1 MASGADGTIKVKL
14 GLDDSEYK
22 SGLSGAHKS
31 AESFADKV
39 KSTFVGATVF
49 KAASKGWDLISGSIG
64 KATARLDAMSKA
76 KQVIGV
82 LAGSSEKAAKVVNN
96 LSDAVTDTAY
106 GLDTAA
112 TSTQKLATSG
122 LGLDKSTRMVKDM
135 MDAVSFYGDGTNE
148 TLANT
153 VDAIAKMNASGK
165 ISADQWQRLTDA
177 GIPVL
182 KIFAEKT
189 GKSMEE
195 VSDAFSKG
203 QISAQEFNDV
213 LMDALE
219 NGTESFPAVA
229 GKAKE
234 MAGSFATS
242 FTNMSARIAIGIANI
257 ITAFNDFLADN
268 SLPTIQEMIAN
279 FGSVIRDG
287 LNWIAEEVPKVLNA
301 LKEFFAPTAEAIKAA
316 TEKIQEAWNSVRDT
330 IAQKLDSN
338 DSLDFVKSA
347 LERIRD
353 ILPILVEKVGEFV
366 AAFIEKLP
374 DIIDKVQ
381 TVADT
386 IQGLMPLIAAVAGAF
401 AAWKGIK
408 AVSDIANTIGDAGK
422 KIKTFSSLVSK
433 GSGLIDGLAY
443 AASSGTGVFAS
454 MAESFTLAGG
464 GLSGLSAALGVIGG
478 PITLVIV
485 AIGALV
491 AAFVYLWNTS
501 DGFREFWINL
511 WDNIKEATGQVIDGI
526 VNFFTVTIPEAC
538 QSFVEAAQNLATQ
551 VVEFFTV
558 TIPEGV
564 NTLVTNIQTF
574 FGTTIPYWI
583 GYAVGYILGKLVEWG
598 LKLVQ
603 FATQDIPQFI
613 SKVVDWFKQ
622 LPGKIWTW
630 LLNTI
635 NKTAEWVRQMVQKA
649 IQAGKD
655 FITNVVNFIQQ
666 LPGKVWSFLSNT
678 ISNAASFVGS
688 FANQAIQAGKQFFN
702 GIVNKVKE
710 IPGQMISIGS
720 DIVNGIKSGISGA
733 WGALTG
739 WLGNMAKGLIDG
751 VKGALGIGSPS
762 RLFAD
767 RIGKWIPAGITLGV
781 EKAMPKAKA
790 FMGRMST
797 ELIDAANMDSLT
809 SRLALEG
816 NPGGFGLGTGSTTVY
831 NVEQTINSAKALT
844 PSEIASETQNMMRRL
859 EWA

>member
-64 KATARLDAMSKA
+64 KATARLDAMQKA

-189 GKSMEE
+189 GKSMAE

-287 LNWIAEEVPKVLNA
+287 LNWIAEEIPKVLNA

-408 AVSDIANTIGDAGK
+408 AVSDIAKTIGDAGK
-422 KIKTFSSLVSK
+422 KIKTFGSLVSK

-443 AASSGTGVFAS
+443 AASSGTGVIAS
-454 MAESFTLAGG
+454 MAEAFTLAGG

-478 PITLVIV
+478 PITLVVV

-511 WDNIKEATGQVIDGI
+511 WDGIKETTGQVIDGI
-526 VNFFTVTIPEAC
+526 VNFFTVTIPEAF
-538 QSFVEAAQNLATQ
+538 QSFVDAAQNLADQ
-551 VVEFFTV
+551 VVQFFTV
-558 TIPEGV
+558 TIPEGI

-574 FGTTIPYWI
+574 FGSTIPYWI
-583 GYAVGYILGKLVEWG
+583 GYAVGFILGKLIEWG
-598 LKLVQ
+598 ASLVQ
-603 FATQDIPQFI
+603 FVTQDIPQFI
-613 SKVVDWFKQ
+613 SGVVEWFTQ
-622 LPGKIWTW
+622 LPGMVWTW
-630 LLNTI
+630 LLETI
-635 NKTAEWVRQMVQKA
+635 NKTAEWVSQMIQKA
-649 IQAGKD
+649 VQAGQE

-666 LPGKVWSFLSNT
+666 LPGTVWSFLSNT
-678 ISNAASFVGS
+678 ISSAASFVGS
-688 FANQAIQAGKQFFN
+688 FANQAIQAGRRFFN
-702 GIVNKVKE
+702 GIVNTVRQ
-710 IPGQMISIGS
+710 IPGQMVSIGA
-720 DIVNGIKSGISGA
+720 DIVNGIRSGISGA

-739 WLGNMAKGLIDG
+739 WLGNMARGLIDG
-751 VKGALGIGSPS
+751 VKSALGIGSPS

-797 ELIDAANMDSLT
+797 ELINAANMDSLT
-809 SRLALEG
+809 SRLALESDS
-816 NPGGFGLGTGSTTVY
+816 GGFKGGLGSSVVY
-831 NVEQTINSAKALT
+831 NVEQTINSAKALS
-844 PSEIASETQNMMRRL
+844 PSEIGQQTRNSLRRL
-859 EWA
+859 AWQ

>member
-64 KATARLDAMSKA
+64 KATARLDAMQKA

-82 LAGSSEKAAKVVNN
+82 LAGSSKKATKVVNN

-153 VDAIAKMNASGK
+153 IDAIAKMNASGK

-182 KIFAEKT
+182 KIFSEKT
-189 GKSMEE
+189 GKSMAE

-257 ITAFNDFLADN
+257 ITSFNDFLADN

-279 FGSVIRDG
+279 FGSVIKNG
-287 LNWIAEEVPKVLNA
+287 LNWVAEEIPKVLNA
-301 LKEFFAPTAEAIKAA
+301 LKEFFAPTAEAIKSA

-408 AVSDIANTIGDAGK
+408 AVSDIAKTIGDAGK
-422 KIKTFSSLVSK
+422 KIKTFGSLVSK
-433 GSGLIDGLAY
+433 GSGLLDGLAY

-478 PITLVIV
+478 PITLVVV

-511 WDNIKEATGQVIDGI
+511 WNSIKETVGNVIEAI
-526 VNFFTVTIPEAC
+526 VNFFTVTVPEAFNNFVTSISEIPEK
-538 QSFVEAAQNLATQ
+538 VM
-551 VVEFFTV
+551 
-558 TIPEGV
+558 
-564 NTLVTNIQTF
+564 TF
-574 FGTTIPYWI
+574 LSE
-583 GYAVGYILGKLVEWG
+583 V
-598 LKLVQ
+598 
-603 FATQDIPQFI
+603 I
-613 SKVVDWFKQ
+613 SNVASW
-622 LPGKIWTW
+622 
-630 LLNTI
+630 
-635 NKTAEWVRQMVQKA
+635 ASEMVQKA
-649 IQAGKD
+649 IQAGSE
-655 FITNVVNFIQQ
+655 FVSSAINFIQQ
-666 LPGKVWSFLSNT
+666 LPSKVWSWLSNT
-678 ISNAASFVGS
+678 ISNAANFASQFVQ
-688 FANQAIQAGKQFFN
+688 QAIQAGQNFFSE
-702 GIVNKVKE
+702 IVNKIGQ
-710 IPGQMISIGS
+710 IPGEMISIGS
-720 DIVNGIKSGISGA
+720 EIVNGIKSGISGA
-733 WGALTG
+733 WSSLTS

-751 VKGALGIGSPS
+751 VKSALGIGSPS

-781 EKAMPKAKA
+781 ERAMPKAKA
-790 FMGRMST
+790 FMGRMSSD
-797 ELIDAANMDSLT
+797 LLDAANMDSLT

-816 NPGGFGLGTGSTTVY
+816 NPGGLGSGLGNTVVY
-831 NVEQTINSAKALT
+831 QVDQTINSAKELR
-844 PSEIASETQNMMRRL
+844 PSEIAQETERMVRRL
-859 EWA
+859 AWA

>member
-64 KATARLDAMSKA
+64 KATARLDAMQKA

-189 GKSMEE
+189 GKSMAE

-287 LNWIAEEVPKVLNA
+287 LNWIAEEIPKALNA
-301 LKEFFAPTAEAIKAA
+301 LKDFFAPTAEAIKAA

-366 AAFIEKLP
+366 AAFIKKLP

-408 AVSDIANTIGDAGK
+408 AVSDIAKTIGDAGK
-422 KIKTFSSLVSK
+422 KIKTFGSLVSK

-443 AASSGTGVFAS
+443 AASSGTGMIAS
-454 MAESFTLAGG
+454 MAEAFTLAGG

-478 PITLVIV
+478 PITLVVV

-511 WDNIKEATGQVIDGI
+511 WDGIKETTGQVIDGI
-526 VNFFTVTIPEAC
+526 VNFFTVTIPEAF
-538 QSFVEAAQNLATQ
+538 QSFVDAAQNLADQ
-551 VVEFFTV
+551 VVQFFTV
-558 TIPEGV
+558 TIPEGI

-574 FGTTIPYWI
+574 FGSTIPYWI
-583 GYAVGYILGKLVEWG
+583 GYAVGFILGKLIEWG
-598 LKLVQ
+598 ASLVQ
-603 FATQDIPQFI
+603 FVTQDIPQFI
-613 SKVVDWFKQ
+613 SGVVEWFTQ
-622 LPGKIWTW
+622 LPGMVWTW
-630 LLNTI
+630 LLETI
-635 NKTAEWVRQMVQKA
+635 NKTAEWVSQMIQKA
-649 IQAGKD
+649 VQAGQE
-655 FITNVVNFIQQ
+655 FITNVVTFIQQ
-666 LPGKVWSFLSNT
+666 LPGTVWSFLSNT
-678 ISNAASFVGS
+678 ISRAASFVGS
-688 FANQAIQAGKQFFN
+688 FANQAIQAGRQFFN
-702 GIVNKVKE
+702 GIVNTVRQ
-710 IPGQMISIGS
+710 IPGQMISIGA
-720 DIVNGIKSGISGA
+720 DIVNGIRSGISGA

-739 WLGNMAKGLIDG
+739 WLGNMARGLIDG
-751 VKGALGIGSPS
+751 VKSALGIGSPS

-790 FMGRMST
+790 FMGRVST

-809 SRLALEG
+809 SRLALESDS
-816 NPGGFGLGTGSTTVY
+816 GGFKGWPGSTTVY
-831 NVEQTINSAKALT
+831 NVNQTINSAKALS
-844 PSEIASETQNMMRRL
+844 PSEIGQQTRNSVRRL
-859 EWA
+859 AWQ

>member
-64 KATARLDAMSKA
+64 KATARLDAMQKA

-82 LAGSSEKAAKVVNN
+82 LAGSSEKAAQVVNK
-96 LSDAVTDTAY
+96 LSDAVSDTAY
-106 GLDTAA
+106 GLDTASS
-112 TSTQKLATSG
+112 STQKLATSG
-122 LGLDKSTRMVKDM
+122 LNLDKSTRMVKDM
-135 MDAVSFYGDGTNE
+135 MDAISFYGDGTNE

-195 VSDAFSKG
+195 VSDSFSKG
-203 QISAQEFNDV
+203 EISAQEFNDV

-219 NGTESFPAVA
+219 NGTETFPAVA

-242 FTNMSARIAIGIANI
+242 FSNMAARIAIGIANI
-257 ITAFNDFLADN
+257 IEALNNFLTD
-268 SLPTIQEMIAN
+268 SGLPNIQGMIAG
-279 FGSVIRDG
+279 FGSVIRNV
-287 LNWIAEEVPKVLNA
+287 LNWIAAELPKALNA
-301 LKEFFAPTAEAIKAA
+301 VKDFFAPTAEAIKVAA
-316 TEKIQEAWNSVRDT
+316 EKIQEAWNKVKDT
-330 IAQKLDSN
+330 VKEKLDPG
-338 DSLDFVKSA
+338 DSLNFIKDA
-347 LERIRD
+347 LDRIKE
-353 ILPILVEKVGEFV
+353 ILPQVVEKVGEFA
-366 AAFIEKLP
+366 AAFIDKLP
-374 DIIDKVQ
+374 TIIDK
-381 TVADT
+381 AKE
-386 IQGLMPLIAAVAGAF
+386 LAPLIAAVAGAF
-401 AAWKGIK
+401 ATWKGIK
-408 AVSDIANTIGDAGK
+408 AVSDVAKTIGDAGK
-422 KIKTFSSLVSK
+422 KIKTFGSLVSK
-433 GSGLIDGLAY
+433 GSGLLDGLAY

-478 PITLVIV
+478 PITLVVV

-511 WDNIKEATGQVIDGI
+511 WNSIKETAGQVIDGI
-526 VNFFTVTIPEAC
+526 VNFFTATIPEAF
-538 QSFVEAAQNLATQ
+538 QSFVDAAQNLADQ
-551 VVEFFTV
+551 VVQFFTV
-558 TIPEGV
+558 TIPEGI

-583 GYAVGYILGKLVEWG
+583 GYAVGFILGKLIEWG
-598 LKLVQ
+598 ASLVQ
-603 FATQDIPQFI
+603 FVTQDIPQFI
-613 SKVVDWFKQ
+613 SGVVEWFTQ
-622 LPGKIWTW
+622 LPGMVWTW
-630 LLNTI
+630 LLETI
-635 NKTAEWVRQMVQKA
+635 NKTAEWVSQMIQKA
-649 IQAGKD
+649 IQAGKE
-655 FITNVVNFIQQ
+655 FITNVVTFIQQ
-666 LPGKVWSFLSNT
+666 LPGTVWSFLSNT
-678 ISNAASFVGS
+678 ISSAASFVGS
-688 FANQAIQAGKQFFN
+688 FANQAIQAGRQFFN
-702 GIVNKVKE
+702 GIVNTVRQ
-710 IPGQMISIGS
+710 IPGQMISIGA
-720 DIVNGIKSGISGA
+720 DIVNGIRSGISGA

-751 VKGALGIGSPS
+751 VKSALGIGSPS

-781 EKAMPKAKA
+781 EQAMPKAKA
-790 FMGRMST
+790 FMGRMSSD
-797 ELIDAANMDSLT
+797 LLDAANMDSLT

-816 NPGGFGLGTGSTTVY
+816 NSGGLGSGLGNTVVY
-831 NVEQTINSAKALT
+831 QVDQTINSAKELR
-844 PSEIASETQNMMRRL
+844 PSEIAQETERMVRRL
-859 EWA
+859 AWA

>member
-64 KATARLDAMSKA
+64 KATARLDAMQKA

-122 LGLDKSTRMVKDM
+122 MGLDKSTRMVKDM
-135 MDAVSFYGDGTNE
+135 MDAVSFYGNGTNE

-189 GKSMEE
+189 GKSMAE

-408 AVSDIANTIGDAGK
+408 AVSDIAKTIGDAGK
-422 KIKTFSSLVSK
+422 KIKTFGHLVSQ

-443 AASSGTGVFAS
+443 AASSGTGVIAS
-454 MAESFTLAGG
+454 MAEAFTLAGG
-464 GLSGLSAALGVIGG
+464 GLSGLSAALGAIGG
-478 PITLVIV
+478 PITLVVV

-511 WDNIKEATGQVIDGI
+511 WDGIKETTGQVIDGI
-526 VNFFTVTIPEAC
+526 VNFFTVTIPEAF
-538 QSFVEAAQNLATQ
+538 QSFVDAAQNLADQ
-551 VVEFFTV
+551 VVQFFTV
-558 TIPEGV
+558 TIPEGI
-564 NTLVTNIQTF
+564 NTLVTSIQTF

-583 GYAVGYILGKLVEWG
+583 GYAVGFILGKLIEWG
-598 LKLVQ
+598 ASLVQ
-603 FATQDIPQFI
+603 FVTQDIPQFI
-613 SKVVDWFKQ
+613 TGVVEWFTQ
-622 LPGKIWTW
+622 LPGMIWTW
-630 LLNTI
+630 LLETI
-635 NKTAEWVRQMVQKA
+635 NKTAEWVSQMIQKA
-649 IQAGKD
+649 VQAGKD
-655 FITNVVNFIQQ
+655 FITNVVTFIQQ
-666 LPGKVWSFLSNT
+666 LPGTVWSFLSNT
-678 ISNAASFVGS
+678 ISSAASFVGS
-688 FANQAIQAGKQFFN
+688 FANQAIQAGRQFFN
-702 GIVNKVKE
+702 GIVNTVRQ
-710 IPGQMISIGS
+710 IPGQMISIGA
-720 DIVNGIKSGISGA
+720 DIVNGIRSGISGA

-739 WLGNMAKGLIDG
+739 WLGNMARGLIDG
-751 VKGALGIGSPS
+751 VKSALGIGSPS

-809 SRLALEG
+809 SRLALESDS
-816 NPGGFGLGTGSTTVY
+816 GGFKGSLGSTTVY
-831 NVEQTINSAKALT
+831 NVNQTINSAKALS
-844 PSEIASETQNMMRRL
+844 PSEIGQQTRNSVRRL
-859 EWA
+859 AWQ

>member
-64 KATARLDAMSKA
+64 KATARLDAMQKA

-82 LAGSSEKAAKVVNN
+82 LAGSSEKATKVVNN

-182 KIFAEKT
+182 KIFSEKT
-189 GKSMEE
+189 GKSMAE

-257 ITAFNDFLADN
+257 ITSFNDFLADN

-279 FGSVIRDG
+279 FGSVIKNG
-287 LNWIAEEVPKVLNA
+287 LNWIAEEIPKVLNA

-353 ILPILVEKVGEFV
+353 ILPILVEKVEEFV

-381 TVADT
+381 TVADM

-408 AVSDIANTIGDAGK
+408 AVSDVAKTIGDAGK
-422 KIKTFSSLVSK
+422 KIKTFGSLVSK
-433 GSGLIDGLAY
+433 GSGLLDGLAY

-478 PITLVIV
+478 PITLVVV

-511 WDNIKEATGQVIDGI
+511 WNSIKETAGQVIDGI
-526 VNFFTVTIPEAC
+526 VNFFTVTIPEAF
-538 QSFVEAAQNLATQ
+538 QSFVDAAQNLADQ
-551 VVEFFTV
+551 VVQFFTA
-558 TIPEGV
+558 TIPEGI

-583 GYAVGYILGKLVEWG
+583 GYAVGFILGKLIEWG
-598 LKLVQ
+598 ASLVQ
-603 FATQDIPQFI
+603 FVTQDIPQFI
-613 SKVVDWFKQ
+613 SGVVEWFTQ
-622 LPGKIWTW
+622 LPGMIWTW
-630 LLNTI
+630 LLETI
-635 NKTAEWVRQMVQKA
+635 NKTAEWVSQMIQKA
-649 IQAGKD
+649 VQAGQE
-655 FITNVVNFIQQ
+655 FITNVVTFIQQ
-666 LPGKVWSFLSNT
+666 LPGTVWSFLSNT

-688 FANQAIQAGKQFFN
+688 FANQAIQAGRQFFN
-702 GIVNKVKE
+702 GIVNTVRQ
-710 IPGQMISIGS
+710 IPGQMISIGA
-720 DIVNGIKSGISGA
+720 DIVNGIRSGISGA

-739 WLGNMAKGLIDG
+739 WLGNMARGLIDG
-751 VKGALGIGSPS
+751 VKSALGIGSPS

-809 SRLALEG
+809 SRVALESDS
-816 NPGGFGLGTGSTTVY
+816 GGFKGSPGNTTVY
-831 NVEQTINSAKALT
+831 NVNQTINSAKALS
-844 PSEIASETQNMMRRL
+844 PSEIGQQTRNSVRRL
-859 EWA
+859 AWQ

>member
-64 KATARLDAMSKA
+64 KATARLDAMQKA

-189 GKSMEE
+189 GKSMAE

-287 LNWIAEEVPKVLNA
+287 LNWIAEEIPKVLNA

-408 AVSDIANTIGDAGK
+408 AVSDIAKTIGDAGK
-422 KIKTFSSLVSK
+422 KIKTFGSLVSK

-443 AASSGTGVFAS
+443 AASSGTGVIAS
-454 MAESFTLAGG
+454 MAEAFTLAGG

-478 PITLVIV
+478 PITLVVV

-511 WDNIKEATGQVIDGI
+511 WDGIKETTGQVIDGI
-526 VNFFTVTIPEAC
+526 VNFFTVTIPKAF
-538 QSFVEAAQNLATQ
+538 QSFVDAAQNLADQ
-551 VVEFFTV
+551 VVQFFTV
-558 TIPEGV
+558 TIPEGI

-574 FGTTIPYWI
+574 FGSTIPYWI
-583 GYAVGYILGKLVEWG
+583 GYAVGFILGKLIEWG
-598 LKLVQ
+598 ASLVQ
-603 FATQDIPQFI
+603 FVTQDIPQFI
-613 SKVVDWFKQ
+613 SGVVEWFTQ
-622 LPGKIWTW
+622 LPGMVWTW
-630 LLNTI
+630 LLETI
-635 NKTAEWVRQMVQKA
+635 NKTAEWVSQMIQKA
-649 IQAGKD
+649 VQAGQE
-655 FITNVVNFIQQ
+655 FITNVVTFIQQ
-666 LPGKVWSFLSNT
+666 LPGNVWSFLSNT
-678 ISNAASFVGS
+678 ISSAANFVGS
-688 FANQAIQAGKQFFN
+688 FANQAIQAGRQFFN
-702 GIVNKVKE
+702 GIVNTVRQ
-710 IPGQMISIGS
+710 IPGQMISIGA
-720 DIVNGIKSGISGA
+720 DIVNGIRSGISGA

-739 WLGNMAKGLIDG
+739 WLGNMARGLIDG
-751 VKGALGIGSPS
+751 VKSALGIGSPS

-809 SRLALEG
+809 SRLALESDS
-816 NPGGFGLGTGSTTVY
+816 GGFKGSPGNTTVY
-831 NVEQTINSAKALT
+831 NVNQTINSAKALS
-844 PSEIASETQNMMRRL
+844 PSEIGQQTRNSVRRL
-859 EWA
+859 AWQ

>member
-64 KATARLDAMSKA
+64 KATARLDAMQKA

-177 GIPVL
+177 GIPIL

-189 GKSMEE
+189 GKSMAE

-287 LNWIAEEVPKVLNA
+287 LNWIAEEIPKALNA
-301 LKEFFAPTAEAIKAA
+301 LKDFFAPTAEAIKAA

-386 IQGLMPLIAAVAGAF
+386 IQGLMPLIVAVVGAF
-401 AAWKGIK
+401 ATWKGIK
-408 AVSDIANTIGDAGK
+408 AVSDIAKTIGDAGK
-422 KIKTFSSLVSK
+422 KIKTFGHLVSQ

-443 AASSGTGVFAS
+443 AASSGTGMIAS
-454 MAESFTLAGG
+454 MAEAFTLAGG

-478 PITLVIV
+478 PITLVVV

-501 DGFREFWINL
+501 DSFREFWINL
-511 WDNIKEATGQVIDGI
+511 WDGIKETTGQVIDGI
-526 VNFFTVTIPEAC
+526 VNFFTVTIPEAF
-538 QSFVEAAQNLATQ
+538 QSFVDAAQNLADQ
-551 VVEFFTV
+551 VVQFFTV
-558 TIPEGV
+558 TIPEGI

-583 GYAVGYILGKLVEWG
+583 GYAVGFILGKLIEWG
-598 LKLVQ
+598 ASLVQ
-603 FATQDIPQFI
+603 FVTQDIPQFI
-613 SKVVDWFKQ
+613 SGVVEWFTQ
-622 LPGKIWTW
+622 LPGMVWTW
-630 LLNTI
+630 LLETI
-635 NKTAEWVRQMVQKA
+635 NKTAEWVSQMIQKA
-649 IQAGKD
+649 VQAGQE
-655 FITNVVNFIQQ
+655 FITNVVTFIQQ
-666 LPGKVWSFLSNT
+666 LPGTVWSFLSNT

-688 FANQAIQAGKQFFN
+688 FANQAIQAGRQFFN
-702 GIVNKVKE
+702 GIVNTVRQ
-710 IPGQMISIGS
+710 IPGQMISIGA
-720 DIVNGIKSGISGA
+720 DIVNGIRSGISGA

-739 WLGNMAKGLIDG
+739 WLGNMARGLIDG
-751 VKGALGIGSPS
+751 VKSALGIGSPS
-762 RLFAD
+762 KLFAD

-797 ELIDAANMDSLT
+797 ELIDATNMDSLT
-809 SRLALEG
+809 SRLALESDS
-816 NPGGFGLGTGSTTVY
+816 GGFKGSPGNTTVY
-831 NVEQTINSAKALT
+831 NVNQTINSAKALS
-844 PSEIASETQNMMRRL
+844 PSEIGQYTKNSVRRL
-859 EWA
+859 AWQ

>member
-22 SGLSGAHKS
+22 SGLSGANKS

-64 KATARLDAMSKA
+64 KATARLDAMQKA

-82 LAGSSEKAAKVVNN
+82 LAGSSKKAATVVNN

-135 MDAVSFYGDGTNE
+135 MDAISFYGDGTNE

-182 KIFAEKT
+182 KIFSEKT
-189 GKSMEE
+189 GKSMAE

-242 FTNMSARIAIGIANI
+242 ITNMSARIAIGVANI
-257 ITAFNDFLADN
+257 IQSFNDFLADN

-287 LNWIAEEVPKVLNA
+287 LNWIASEVPKVLNV
-301 LKEFFAPTAEAIKAA
+301 LKDFFAPTAEAIKAA
-316 TEKIQEAWNSVRDT
+316 AEKIQEAWNKVKDT
-330 IAQKLDSN
+330 VKEKLDPG
-338 DSLDFVKSA
+338 DSLNFIKDA
-347 LERIRD
+347 LDRIKE
-353 ILPILVEKVGEFV
+353 ILPQVVEKVGEFA
-366 AAFIEKLP
+366 AAFIDNLP
-374 DIIDKVQ
+374 TIIDK
-381 TVADT
+381 AKE
-386 IQGLMPLIAAVAGAF
+386 LAPLIAAVAGAF
-401 AAWKGIK
+401 ATWKGIK
-408 AVSDIANTIGDAGK
+408 AVSDIAKTVGDAGK
-422 KIKTFSSLVSK
+422 KIKTFGHLVSQ

-443 AASSGTGVFAS
+443 AASSGTGVIAS

-478 PITLVIV
+478 PITLVVV

-501 DGFREFWINL
+501 DSFREFWINL
-511 WDNIKEATGQVIDGI
+511 WNGIKETTGQVIDGI
-526 VNFFTVTIPEAC
+526 VNFFTVTIPEAFNN
-538 QSFVEAAQNLATQ
+538 FVTS
-551 VVEFFTV
+551 
-558 TIPEGV
+558 
-564 NTLVTNIQTF
+564 
-574 FGTTIPYWI
+574 
-583 GYAVGYILGKLVEWG
+583 
-598 LKLVQ
+598 
-603 FATQDIPQFI
+603 I
-613 SKVVDWFKQ
+613 SEI
-622 LPGKIWTW
+622 PGKVMTFLSEVISNVASW
-630 LLNTI
+630 
-635 NKTAEWVRQMVQKA
+635 ASEMVQKA
-649 IQAGKD
+649 VQAGQD
-655 FITNVVNFIQQ
+655 FITNVVTFIQQ

-688 FANQAIQAGKQFFN
+688 FANQAIQAGRQFFN
-702 GIVNKVKE
+702 GIVNTVRQ

-720 DIVNGIKSGISGA
+720 DIVNGIRSGISGA

-739 WLGNMAKGLIDG
+739 WLGNMARGLIDG
-751 VKGALGIGSPS
+751 VKSALGIGSPS

-809 SRLALEG
+809 SRLALESDS
-816 NPGGFGLGTGSTTVY
+816 GGFKGSPGNTTVY
-831 NVEQTINSAKALT
+831 NVNQTINSAKALS
-844 PSEIASETQNMMRRL
+844 PSEIGQQTRNSVRRL
-859 EWA
+859 AWQ

>member
-1 MASGADGTIKVKL
+1 MASGADGKIKIKL

-31 AESFADKV
+31 AETFADKV
-39 KSTFVGATVF
+39 KSTFVGATIF
-49 KAASKGWDLISGSIG
+49 KAASKGWDLIAGSIG
-64 KATARLDAMSKA
+64 KATARLDAMQKA

-82 LAGSSEKAAKVVNN
+82 LAGSSKKAATVVNN

-122 LGLDKSTRMVKDM
+122 LSLDKSTQMVKDM

-189 GKSMEE
+189 GKSMAE
-195 VSDAFSKG
+195 VSDAFSTGK
-203 QISAQEFNDV
+203 ISAQEFNDV

-279 FGSVIRDG
+279 FGSVIKNG
-287 LNWIAEEVPKVLNA
+287 LNWIAEEIPKALNA
-301 LKEFFAPTAEAIKAA
+301 LKDFFAPTAEAIKNAVE
-316 TEKIQEAWNSVRDT
+316 TIQEAWNSVRDT
-330 IAQKLDSN
+330 IAQKLDAN
-338 DSLDFVKSA
+338 DSLGFVKSG
-347 LERIRD
+347 LDRIKE

-381 TVADT
+381 AIADK
-386 IQGLMPLIAAVAGAF
+386 IQELMPLIAAVAGAF
-401 AAWKGIK
+401 AAWEGIK
-408 AVSDIANTIGDAGK
+408 AVSNIAKTIGDAGK
-422 KIKTFSSLVSK
+422 KIKTFGHLVSQ

-443 AASSGTGVFAS
+443 AASSGTGVIAS
-454 MAESFTLAGG
+454 MAEAFTLAGG
-464 GLSGLSAALGVIGG
+464 GLEGLSAALAVIGG

-501 DGFREFWINL
+501 DSFREFWINL
-511 WDNIKEATGQVIDGI
+511 WEGIKETTGQVIDGI

-551 VVEFFTV
+551 VVQFFTV

-635 NKTAEWVRQMVQKA
+635 NKTAEWVRQMIQKA

-678 ISNAASFVGS
+678 ISKAASFVGN
-688 FANQAIQAGKQFFN
+688 FANQAIQAGRNFFN
-702 GIVNKVKE
+702 GIVNKVRE

-720 DIVNGIKSGISGA
+720 DIVNGIRSGISGA

-739 WLGNMAKGLIDG
+739 WLSSMARGLIDG

-781 EKAMPKAKA
+781 ERAMPKAKA

-816 NPGGFGLGTGSTTVY
+816 NPGGLGLGTGSTTVY

>member
-316 TEKIQEAWNSVRDT
+316 TEKIQEAWNNVRDT

-366 AAFIEKLP
+366 AAFIENLP
-374 DIIDKVQ
+374 NIIDKVQ
-381 TVADT
+381 TVANT

-408 AVSDIANTIGDAGK
+408 AVSDIAKTIGDAGK
-422 KIKTFSSLVSK
+422 KIKTFGSLVSK
-433 GSGLIDGLAY
+433 GSGLLDGLAY
-443 AASSGTGVFAS
+443 AASSGTGVIAS
-454 MAESFTLAGG
+454 MAEAFTLAGG

-478 PITLVIV
+478 PITLVVV

-511 WDNIKEATGQVIDGI
+511 WDGVKEITGQVIDGI
-526 VNFFTVTIPEAC
+526 VNFFTVTIPEAF
-538 QSFVEAAQNLATQ
+538 QSFVDAAQNLADQ
-551 VVEFFTV
+551 VVQFFTV
-558 TIPEGV
+558 TIPEGI

-583 GYAVGYILGKLVEWG
+583 GYAVGFILGKLIEWG
-598 LKLVQ
+598 ASLVQ
-603 FATQDIPQFI
+603 FVTQDIPQFI
-613 SKVVDWFKQ
+613 SGVVEWFTQ
-622 LPGKIWTW
+622 LPGMVWTW
-630 LLNTI
+630 LLETI
-635 NKTAEWVRQMVQKA
+635 NKTAEWVSQMIQKA
-649 IQAGKD
+649 VQAGKD

-688 FANQAIQAGKQFFN
+688 FANQAIQAGRQFFN
-702 GIVNKVKE
+702 GIVNTVRQ

-720 DIVNGIKSGISGA
+720 DIVNGIRSGISGA

-739 WLGNMAKGLIDG
+739 WLGSMARGLIDG
-751 VKGALGIGSPS
+751 VKSALGIGSPS

-767 RIGKWIPAGITLGV
+767 RIGKWIPAGITLGI
-781 EKAMPKAKA
+781 EKAMPKAKV

-816 NPGGFGLGTGSTTVY
+816 NPGGFKGSLGNTTVY
-831 NVEQTINSAKALT
+831 NVNQTINSAKALS
-844 PSEIASETQNMMRRL
+844 PSEIGQQTRNSVRRL
-859 EWA
+859 AWQ

>member
-316 TEKIQEAWNSVRDT
+316 TEKIQEAWNGVRDT

-408 AVSDIANTIGDAGK
+408 AVSDIAKTIGDAGK
-422 KIKTFSSLVSK
+422 KIKTFGSLVSK

-501 DGFREFWINL
+501 DSFREFWINL
-511 WDNIKEATGQVIDGI
+511 WDGIKETTGQVIDGI
-526 VNFFTVTIPEAC
+526 VGFFTVTIPEAC
-538 QSFVEAAQNLATQ
+538 QSFVDAAQNLATQ

-583 GYAVGYILGKLVEWG
+583 GYAVGFILGKLVEWG

-649 IQAGKD
+649 VQAGKD

-739 WLGNMAKGLIDG
+739 WLSSMAKGLIDG

-781 EKAMPKAKA
+781 ERAMPKAKA

-816 NPGGFGLGTGSTTVY
+816 NSGGLGLGTGSTTVY

-844 PSEIASETQNMMRRL
+844 PSEIAVETQNMMRRL

>member
-122 LGLDKSTRMVKDM
+122 LGLDKSTRIVKDM

-301 LKEFFAPTAEAIKAA
+301 IKEFFAPTAEAIKAA

-366 AAFIEKLP
+366 AAFIENLP
-374 DIIDKVQ
+374 NIIDKVQ

-408 AVSDIANTIGDAGK
+408 AVSDIAKTIGDAGK
-422 KIKTFSSLVSK
+422 KIKTFGSLVSK

-478 PITLVIV
+478 PITLVVV

-511 WDNIKEATGQVIDGI
+511 WDGIKETTGQVIDGI
-526 VNFFTVTIPEAC
+526 VNFFTVTIPEAF
-538 QSFVEAAQNLATQ
+538 QSFIDAAQNLATQ
-551 VVEFFTV
+551 VVQFFTV
-558 TIPEGV
+558 TIPEGI

-583 GYAVGYILGKLVEWG
+583 GYAVGFILGKLIEWG
-598 LKLVQ
+598 ASLVQ
-603 FATQDIPQFI
+603 FVTQDIPQFI
-613 SKVVDWFKQ
+613 TGVVEWFTQ
-622 LPGKIWTW
+622 LPGMVWTW
-630 LLNTI
+630 LLETI
-635 NKTAEWVRQMVQKA
+635 NKTAEWVSQMIQKA
-649 IQAGKD
+649 VQAGKD
-655 FITNVVNFIQQ
+655 FITNVVTFIQQ
-666 LPGKVWSFLSNT
+666 LPGTVWSFLSNT
-678 ISNAASFVGS
+678 ISSAASFVGS
-688 FANQAIQAGKQFFN
+688 FANQAIQAGRQFFN
-702 GIVNKVKE
+702 GIVNTVRQ
-710 IPGQMISIGS
+710 IPGQMISIGA
-720 DIVNGIKSGISGA
+720 DIVNGIRSGISGA

-739 WLGNMAKGLIDG
+739 WLGNMARGLIDG
-751 VKGALGIGSPS
+751 VKSALGIGSPS

-809 SRLALEG
+809 SRLALESDS
-816 NPGGFGLGTGSTTVY
+816 GGFKGSPGNTTVY
-831 NVEQTINSAKALT
+831 NVNQTINSAKALS
-844 PSEIASETQNMMRRL
+844 PSEIGQQTRNSVRRL
-859 EWA
+859 AWQ

>member
-64 KATARLDAMSKA
+64 KATARLDAMQKA
-76 KQVIGV
+76 KQVIRV
-82 LAGSSEKAAKVVNN
+82 LAGSSEKATKVVNN

-135 MDAVSFYGDGTNE
+135 TDAVSFYGDGTNE

-153 VDAIAKMNASGK
+153 IDAIAKINASGK
-165 ISADQWQRLTDA
+165 VSADQWQRLTDA

-182 KIFAEKT
+182 KIFSEKT
-189 GKSMEE
+189 GKSMAE

-257 ITAFNDFLADN
+257 ITSFNDFLADN

-279 FGSVIRDG
+279 FGSVIKNG
-287 LNWIAEEVPKVLNA
+287 LNWIAEEIPKVLNA

-381 TVADT
+381 TVADM

-408 AVSDIANTIGDAGK
+408 AVSDIAKTIGDAGK
-422 KIKTFSSLVSK
+422 KIKTFGSLVSK
-433 GSGLIDGLAY
+433 GSGLLDGLAY

-485 AIGALV
+485 AIGALT

-511 WDNIKEATGQVIDGI
+511 WNNIKETTGQIVDGI
-526 VNFFTVTIPEAC
+526 VNFFTVT
-538 QSFVEAAQNLATQ
+538 V
-551 VVEFFTV
+551 
-558 TIPEGV
+558 PEGFNNFMSTV
-564 NTLVTNIQTF
+564 SEI
-574 FGTTIPYWI
+574 
-583 GYAVGYILGKLVEWG
+583 
-598 LKLVQ
+598 
-603 FATQDIPQFI
+603 
-613 SKVVDWFKQ
+613 
-622 LPGKIWTW
+622 PGKIATF
-630 LLNTI
+630 L
-635 NKTAEWVRQMVQKA
+635 AEVISNVASWASEMVQKA
-649 IQAGKD
+649 IQAGSE
-655 FITNVVNFIQQ
+655 FVSSAINFIQQ
-666 LPGKVWSFLSNT
+666 LPGKVWNWLSNT
-678 ISNAASFVGS
+678 ISNAANFASQFVQ
-688 FANQAIQAGKQFFN
+688 QAIQAGQNFFSE
-702 GIVNKVKE
+702 IVNKIGQ
-710 IPGQMISIGS
+710 IPGEMISIGS
-720 DIVNGIKSGISGA
+720 EIVNGIKSGISGA
-733 WGALTG
+733 WSSLTG

-751 VKGALGIGSPS
+751 VKSALGIGSPS

-781 EKAMPKAKA
+781 EQAMPKAKA
-790 FMGRMST
+790 FMGRMSN

-816 NPGGFGLGTGSTTVY
+816 NPGGLGSGLGNTVVY
-831 NVEQTINSAKALT
+831 QVDQTINSAKELR
-844 PSEIASETQNMMRRL
+844 PSEIAQETERMVRRL
-859 EWA
+859 AWA

>member
-1 MASGADGTIKVKL
+1 MASGADGKIKIKL

-49 KAASKGWDLISGSIG
+49 KAASKGWDLIAGSIG
-64 KATARLDAMSKA
+64 KATARLDAMQKA

-82 LAGSSEKAAKVVNN
+82 LAGSSEKATKVVNN

-189 GKSMEE
+189 GKSMAE
-195 VSDAFSKG
+195 VSDAFSTGK
-203 QISAQEFNDV
+203 ISAQEFNDV

-257 ITAFNDFLADN
+257 IEALNNFLTD
-268 SLPTIQEMIAN
+268 SGLPNIQGMIAG
-279 FGSVIRDG
+279 FGSVIRNV
-287 LNWIAEEVPKVLNA
+287 LNWIAAELPKALNA
-301 LKEFFAPTAEAIKAA
+301 VKDFFAPTAEAIKVAA
-316 TEKIQEAWNSVRDT
+316 EKIQEAWNKVKDT
-330 IAQKLDSN
+330 VKEKLDPG
-338 DSLDFVKSA
+338 DSLNFIKDA
-347 LERIRD
+347 LDRIKE
-353 ILPILVEKVGEFV
+353 ILPQVVEKVGEFA
-366 AAFIEKLP
+366 AAFIDKSP
-374 DIIDKVQ
+374 TIIDK
-381 TVADT
+381 AKE
-386 IQGLMPLIAAVAGAF
+386 LAPLIAAVAGAF
-401 AAWKGIK
+401 ATWKGIK
-408 AVSDIANTIGDAGK
+408 TVSDIAKTVGDAGK
-422 KIKTFSSLVSK
+422 KIKTFGHLVSQ

-443 AASSGTGVFAS
+443 AASSGTGVIAS
-454 MAESFTLAGG
+454 MAEAFTLAGG

-478 PITLVIV
+478 PITLVVV

-491 AAFVYLWNTS
+491 AAIVYLWNTS
-501 DGFREFWINL
+501 DSFREFWINL
-511 WDNIKEATGQVIDGI
+511 WNGIKETTGQVIDGI
-526 VNFFTVTIPEAC
+526 VNFFTVTIPEAFN
-538 QSFVEAAQNLATQ
+538 SFVTS
-551 VVEFFTV
+551 
-558 TIPEGV
+558 
-564 NTLVTNIQTF
+564 
-574 FGTTIPYWI
+574 
-583 GYAVGYILGKLVEWG
+583 
-598 LKLVQ
+598 
-603 FATQDIPQFI
+603 I
-613 SKVVDWFKQ
+613 SEI
-622 LPGKIWTW
+622 PGKIMTFLSEVISNVASWASEM
-630 LLNTI
+630 I
-635 NKTAEWVRQMVQKA
+635 QKA
-649 IQAGKD
+649 IQTGSD
-655 FITNVVNFIQQ
+655 FLSNLINFIIQ
-666 LPGKVWSFLSNT
+666 LPGKVMAFLSET
-678 ISNAASFVGS
+678 VGKAIS
-688 FANQAIQAGKQFFN
+688 FASSFAQEAVNAGRKFFN

-710 IPGQMISIGS
+710 IPGRMISIGS
-720 DIVNGIKSGISGA
+720 DIVGGIKKGISNA
-733 WGALTG
+733 WSGLTG

-751 VKGALGIGSPS
+751 VKDALGIGSPS

-790 FMGRMST
+790 FMSNMST
-797 ELIDAANMDSLT
+797 ELLDAANMDSLT

-816 NPGGFGLGTGSTTVY
+816 NPGALGNGLGNTVVY
-831 NVEQTINSAKALT
+831 QVDQTINSAKELR
-844 PSEIASETQNMMRRL
+844 PSEIAQETERMVRRL
-859 EWA
+859 AWV

>member
-454 MAESFTLAGG
+454 MSESFTLAGG

-511 WDNIKEATGQVIDGI
+511 WDGIKETTGQVIDGI
-526 VNFFTVTIPEAC
+526 VGFFTVTIPEAC
-538 QSFVEAAQNLATQ
+538 QSFVDAAQNLATQ

-583 GYAVGYILGKLVEWG
+583 GYAVGFILGKLVEWG

-649 IQAGKD
+649 VQAGKD

-739 WLGNMAKGLIDG
+739 WLSSMAKGLIDG

-781 EKAMPKAKA
+781 ERAMPKAKA

-816 NPGGFGLGTGSTTVY
+816 NSGGLGLGTGSTTVY

-844 PSEIASETQNMMRRL
+844 PSEIAVETQNMMRRL

>member
-64 KATARLDAMSKA
+64 KATARLDAMQKA

-279 FGSVIRDG
+279 LGSVIRDG

-353 ILPILVEKVGEFV
+353 ILPILVEKVGDFV
-366 AAFIEKLP
+366 AAFIENLP
-374 DIIDKVQ
+374 NIIDKVK
-381 TVADT
+381 TVANT

-478 PITLVIV
+478 PITLVVV

-501 DGFREFWINL
+501 DSFREFWINL
-511 WDNIKEATGQVIDGI
+511 WEGIKETTGLVIDGI

-538 QSFVEAAQNLATQ
+538 QSFVDAAQNLATQ
-551 VVEFFTV
+551 VVELFTV

-564 NTLVTNIQTF
+564 STLVTNIQTF

-635 NKTAEWVRQMVQKA
+635 NKTAEWVRQMIQKA
-649 IQAGKD
+649 VQAGKD

-688 FANQAIQAGKQFFN
+688 FANQAIQAGRNFFN
-702 GIVNKVKE
+702 GIVNKVRE
-710 IPGQMISIGS
+710 IPGQMISIGA
-720 DIVNGIKSGISGA
+720 DIVNGIRSGISGA

-739 WLGNMAKGLIDG
+739 WLSSMAKGLIDG

-816 NPGGFGLGTGSTTVY
+816 NPGGLGLGTGSTTVY

>member
-64 KATARLDAMSKA
+64 KATARLDAMQKA

-165 ISADQWQRLTDA
+165 ISADQWQRLTDV

-189 GKSMEE
+189 GKSMAE

-287 LNWIAEEVPKVLNA
+287 LNWIAEEIPKALNA
-301 LKEFFAPTAEAIKAA
+301 LKDFFAPTAEAIKAA

-408 AVSDIANTIGDAGK
+408 AVSDIAKTIEDAGK
-422 KIKTFSSLVSK
+422 KIKTFGSLVSK

-443 AASSGTGVFAS
+443 AASSGTGVIAS
-454 MAESFTLAGG
+454 MAEAFTLAGG

-478 PITLVIV
+478 PITLVVV

-511 WDNIKEATGQVIDGI
+511 WDGIKETTGQVIDGI

-538 QSFVEAAQNLATQ
+538 QSFVDAAQNLATQ

-583 GYAVGYILGKLVEWG
+583 GYAVGYILGKFVEWG
-598 LKLVQ
+598 LRLVQ

-635 NKTAEWVRQMVQKA
+635 NKTAEWVRQMIQKA
-649 IQAGKD
+649 VQAGKN

-688 FANQAIQAGKQFFN
+688 FANQAIQAGRNFFN
-702 GIVNKVKE
+702 GIVNKVRE

-720 DIVNGIKSGISGA
+720 DIVNGIRSGISGA

-739 WLGNMAKGLIDG
+739 WLSSMARGLIDG

-781 EKAMPKAKA
+781 ERAMPKAKA

-797 ELIDAANMDSLT
+797 ELINAANMDNLT

-844 PSEIASETQNMMRRL
+844 PSEIATETQNMMRRL

>member
-64 KATARLDAMSKA
+64 KATARLDAMQKA

-316 TEKIQEAWNSVRDT
+316 TEKIQEAWNNVRDT

-408 AVSDIANTIGDAGK
+408 AVSDIAKTIGDAGK
-422 KIKTFSSLVSK
+422 KIKTFGSLVSK
-433 GSGLIDGLAY
+433 GSGLLDGLAY
-443 AASSGTGVFAS
+443 AASSGTGVIAS
-454 MAESFTLAGG
+454 MAEAFTLAGG

-511 WDNIKEATGQVIDGI
+511 WDNIKETTGQVIDGI

-538 QSFVEAAQNLATQ
+538 QSFVDAAQNLATQ

-583 GYAVGYILGKLVEWG
+583 GYAVGYIIAKLVEWG

-649 IQAGKD
+649 VQAGKD

-688 FANQAIQAGKQFFN
+688 FANQAIQAGRNFFN
-702 GIVNKVKE
+702 GIVNKVRE

-797 ELIDAANMDSLT
+797 ELIEAANMDSLT
-809 SRLALEG
+809 SRLALER
-816 NPGGFGLGTGSTTVY
+816 NPGGLGLGTGSTTVY

>member
-64 KATARLDAMSKA
+64 KATARLDAMQKA
-76 KQVIGV
+76 KQIIGV
-82 LAGSSEKAAKVVNN
+82 LAGSSEKATKVVNN

-153 VDAIAKMNASGK
+153 IDAIAKMNASGK

-182 KIFAEKT
+182 KIFSEKT
-189 GKSMEE
+189 GKSMAE

-257 ITAFNDFLADN
+257 ITSFNDFLADN

-279 FGSVIRDG
+279 FGSVIKNG
-287 LNWIAEEVPKVLNA
+287 LNWIAEEIPKVLNA

-381 TVADT
+381 TVADM

-408 AVSDIANTIGDAGK
+408 AVSDIAKTIGDAGK
-422 KIKTFSSLVSK
+422 KIKTFGSLVSK
-433 GSGLIDGLAY
+433 GSGLLDGLAY

-478 PITLVIV
+478 PITLVVV
-485 AIGALV
+485 AIGALT

-511 WDNIKEATGQVIDGI
+511 WNNIKETTGQIVDGI
-526 VNFFTVTIPEAC
+526 VNFFTVT
-538 QSFVEAAQNLATQ
+538 V
-551 VVEFFTV
+551 
-558 TIPEGV
+558 PEGFNNFMSTV
-564 NTLVTNIQTF
+564 SEI
-574 FGTTIPYWI
+574 
-583 GYAVGYILGKLVEWG
+583 
-598 LKLVQ
+598 
-603 FATQDIPQFI
+603 
-613 SKVVDWFKQ
+613 
-622 LPGKIWTW
+622 PGKIATF
-630 LLNTI
+630 L
-635 NKTAEWVRQMVQKA
+635 AEVISNVASWASEMVQKA
-649 IQAGKD
+649 IQAGSE
-655 FITNVVNFIQQ
+655 FVSSAINFIQQ
-666 LPGKVWSFLSNT
+666 LPGKVWNWLSNT
-678 ISNAASFVGS
+678 ISNAANFASQFVQ
-688 FANQAIQAGKQFFN
+688 QAIQAGQNFFSE
-702 GIVNKVKE
+702 IVNKIGQ
-710 IPGQMISIGS
+710 IPGEMISIGS
-720 DIVNGIKSGISGA
+720 EIVNGIKSGISGA
-733 WGALTG
+733 WSSLTG

-751 VKGALGIGSPS
+751 VKSALGIGSPS

-781 EKAMPKAKA
+781 EQAMPKAKA
-790 FMGRMST
+790 FMGRMSN

-816 NPGGFGLGTGSTTVY
+816 NPGGLGSGLGNTVVY
-831 NVEQTINSAKALT
+831 QVDQTINSAKELR
-844 PSEIASETQNMMRRL
+844 PSEIAQETERMVRRL
-859 EWA
+859 AWA

>member
-64 KATARLDAMSKA
+64 KATARLDAMQKA

-287 LNWIAEEVPKVLNA
+287 LNWIAEEIPKVLNA
-301 LKEFFAPTAEAIKAA
+301 LKDFFAPTAEAIKAA

-366 AAFIEKLP
+366 AAFIENLP
-374 DIIDKVQ
+374 NIIDKVQ
-381 TVADT
+381 TVANT

-408 AVSDIANTIGDAGK
+408 AVSDIAKTIGDAGK
-422 KIKTFSSLVSK
+422 KIKTFGSLVSK
-433 GSGLIDGLAY
+433 GSGLLDGLAY

-478 PITLVIV
+478 PITLVVV

-511 WDNIKEATGQVIDGI
+511 WDGVKEITGQVIDGI
-526 VNFFTVTIPEAC
+526 VNFFTVTIPEAF
-538 QSFVEAAQNLATQ
+538 QSFVDAAQNLADQ
-551 VVEFFTV
+551 VVQFFTV
-558 TIPEGV
+558 TIPEGI

-583 GYAVGYILGKLVEWG
+583 GYAVGFILGKLIEWG
-598 LKLVQ
+598 ASLVQ
-603 FATQDIPQFI
+603 FVTQDIPQFI
-613 SKVVDWFKQ
+613 SGVVEWFTQ
-622 LPGKIWTW
+622 LPGMVWTW
-630 LLNTI
+630 LLETI
-635 NKTAEWVRQMVQKA
+635 NKTAEWVSQMIQKA
-649 IQAGKD
+649 VQAGKD

-688 FANQAIQAGKQFFN
+688 FANQAIQAGRQFFN
-702 GIVNKVKE
+702 GIVNTVRQ

-720 DIVNGIKSGISGA
+720 DIVNGIRSGISGA

-739 WLGNMAKGLIDG
+739 WLGNMARGLIDG
-751 VKGALGIGSPS
+751 VKSALGIGSPS

-809 SRLALEG
+809 SRLALESDS
-816 NPGGFGLGTGSTTVY
+816 GGFKGSLGNTTVY
-831 NVEQTINSAKALT
+831 NVNQTINSAKALS
-844 PSEIASETQNMMRRL
+844 PSEIGQQTRNSVRRL
-859 EWA
+859 AWQ

>member
-64 KATARLDAMSKA
+64 KATARLDAMQKA

-189 GKSMEE
+189 GKSMAE

-203 QISAQEFNDV
+203 QISAQEFNEV

-287 LNWIAEEVPKVLNA
+287 LNWIAEEIPKALNA
-301 LKEFFAPTAEAIKAA
+301 LKDFFAPTAEAIKAA

-408 AVSDIANTIGDAGK
+408 AVSDIAKTIGDAGK
-422 KIKTFSSLVSK
+422 KIKTFGSLVSK

-443 AASSGTGVFAS
+443 AASSGTGVIAS
-454 MAESFTLAGG
+454 MAEAFTLAGG

-478 PITLVIV
+478 PITLVVV

-511 WDNIKEATGQVIDGI
+511 WDGIKETTGQVIDGI
-526 VNFFTVTIPEAC
+526 VNFFTVTIPEAF
-538 QSFVEAAQNLATQ
+538 QSFVDAAQNLADQ
-551 VVEFFTV
+551 VVQFFTV
-558 TIPEGV
+558 TIPEGI

-574 FGTTIPYWI
+574 FGSTIPYWI
-583 GYAVGYILGKLVEWG
+583 GYAVGFILGKLIEWG
-598 LKLVQ
+598 ASLVQ
-603 FATQDIPQFI
+603 FVTQDIPQFI
-613 SKVVDWFKQ
+613 SGVVEWFTQ
-622 LPGKIWTW
+622 LPGMVWTW
-630 LLNTI
+630 LLETI
-635 NKTAEWVRQMVQKA
+635 NKTAEWVSQMIQKA
-649 IQAGKD
+649 VQAGQE
-655 FITNVVNFIQQ
+655 FITNVVTFIQQ
-666 LPGKVWSFLSNT
+666 LPGTVWSFLSNT
-678 ISNAASFVGS
+678 ISSAASFVGS
-688 FANQAIQAGKQFFN
+688 FANQAIQAGRQFFN
-702 GIVNKVKE
+702 GIVNTVRQ
-710 IPGQMISIGS
+710 IPGQMISIGA
-720 DIVNGIKSGISGA
+720 DIVNGIRSGISGA

-739 WLGNMAKGLIDG
+739 WLGNMARGLIDG
-751 VKGALGIGSPS
+751 VKSALGIGSPS

-809 SRLALEG
+809 SRLALESDS
-816 NPGGFGLGTGSTTVY
+816 GGFKGWPGSTTVY
-831 NVEQTINSAKALT
+831 NVNQTINSAKALS
-844 PSEIASETQNMMRRL
+844 PSEIGQQTRNSVRRL
-859 EWA
+859 AWQ

>member
-22 SGLSGAHKS
+22 SGLSGANKS

-64 KATARLDAMSKA
+64 KATARLDAMQKA

-82 LAGSSEKAAKVVNN
+82 LAGSSEKAATVVNN

-135 MDAVSFYGDGTNE
+135 MDAISFYGDGTNE

-182 KIFAEKT
+182 KIFSEKT
-189 GKSMEE
+189 GKSMAE

-242 FTNMSARIAIGIANI
+242 ITNMSARIAIGVANI
-257 ITAFNDFLADN
+257 IQSFNDFLADN

-287 LNWIAEEVPKVLNA
+287 LNWIAAELPKALNA
-301 LKEFFAPTAEAIKAA
+301 IKDFFAPTAEAIKAA
-316 TEKIQEAWNSVRDT
+316 AEKIQEAWNKVKDT
-330 IAQKLDSN
+330 VKEKLDPG
-338 DSLDFVKSA
+338 DSLNFIKDA
-347 LERIRD
+347 LDRIKE
-353 ILPILVEKVGEFV
+353 ILPQVVEKVGEFV

-374 DIIDKVQ
+374 DIIDK
-381 TVADT
+381 
-386 IQGLMPLIAAVAGAF
+386 IQELMPLIAAVAGAF
-401 AAWKGIK
+401 ATWKGVK
-408 AVSDIANTIGDAGK
+408 AVSNIAKTVVDAGK
-422 KIKTFSSLVSK
+422 KIKTFGHLVSQ

-443 AASSGTGVFAS
+443 AASSGTGVIAS

-478 PITLVIV
+478 PITLVVV

-501 DGFREFWINL
+501 DSFREFWINL
-511 WDNIKEATGQVIDGI
+511 WNGIKETTGQVIDGI
-526 VNFFTVTIPEAC
+526 VNFFTVT
-538 QSFVEAAQNLATQ
+538 V
-551 VVEFFTV
+551 
-558 TIPEGV
+558 PEGF
-564 NTLVTNIQTF
+564 NN
-574 FGTTIPYWI
+574 
-583 GYAVGYILGKLVEWG
+583 
-598 LKLVQ
+598 
-603 FATQDIPQFI
+603 FI
-613 SKVVDWFKQ
+613 STVSEI
-622 LPGKIWTW
+622 PGKITTFLTEVISNVASW
-630 LLNTI
+630 
-635 NKTAEWVRQMVQKA
+635 ASEMVQKA
-649 IQAGKD
+649 IQAGSE
-655 FITNVVNFIQQ
+655 FVSNAINFIQQ
-666 LPGKVWSFLSNT
+666 LPSKVWGWLSNT
-678 ISNAASFVGS
+678 ISKAANFASQFVQ
-688 FANQAIQAGKQFFN
+688 QAIQAGQNFFSE
-702 GIVNKVKE
+702 IVNKIGQ
-710 IPGQMISIGS
+710 IPGEMISIGS
-720 DIVNGIKSGISGA
+720 EIVNGIKSGISGA
-733 WGALTG
+733 WDSLTG

-751 VKGALGIGSPS
+751 VKSALGIGSPS

-790 FMGRMST
+790 FMGRMSN

-816 NPGGFGLGTGSTTVY
+816 NPGALGGGLGNTVVY
-831 NVEQTINSAKALT
+831 QVDQTINSAKELR
-844 PSEIASETQNMMRRL
+844 PSEIAQETERMVRRL
-859 EWA
+859 AWA

>member
-64 KATARLDAMSKA
+64 KATARLDAMQKA

-189 GKSMEE
+189 GKSMAE

-287 LNWIAEEVPKVLNA
+287 LNRIAEEVPKALNA

-386 IQGLMPLIAAVAGAF
+386 IQGLIPLIAAVAGAF

-408 AVSDIANTIGDAGK
+408 AVSDIAKTIGDAGK
-422 KIKTFSSLVSK
+422 KVKTFGSLVSK
-433 GSGLIDGLAY
+433 GSGLLDGLAY

-478 PITLVIV
+478 PITLVVV

-511 WDNIKEATGQVIDGI
+511 WDGIKETTGQVIDGI
-526 VNFFTVTIPEAC
+526 VNFFTVTIPEAF
-538 QSFVEAAQNLATQ
+538 QSFVDAAQNLADQ
-551 VVEFFTV
+551 VVQFFTV
-558 TIPEGV
+558 TIPEGI

-574 FGTTIPYWI
+574 FGSTIPYWI
-583 GYAVGYILGKLVEWG
+583 GYAVGFILGKLIEWG
-598 LKLVQ
+598 ASLVQ
-603 FATQDIPQFI
+603 FVTQDIPQFI
-613 SKVVDWFKQ
+613 SGVVEWFTQ
-622 LPGKIWTW
+622 LPGMVWTW
-630 LLNTI
+630 LLETI
-635 NKTAEWVRQMVQKA
+635 NKTAEWVSQMIQKA
-649 IQAGKD
+649 VQAGQE
-655 FITNVVNFIQQ
+655 FITNVVTFIQQ
-666 LPGKVWSFLSNT
+666 LPGTVWSFLSNT
-678 ISNAASFVGS
+678 ISSAASFVGS
-688 FANQAIQAGKQFFN
+688 FANQAIQAGRQFFN
-702 GIVNKVKE
+702 GIVNTVRQ
-710 IPGQMISIGS
+710 IPGQMISIGA
-720 DIVNGIKSGISGA
+720 DIVNGIRSGISGA

-739 WLGNMAKGLIDG
+739 WLGNMARGLIDG
-751 VKGALGIGSPS
+751 VKSALGIGSPS

-809 SRLALEG
+809 SRLALESDS
-816 NPGGFGLGTGSTTVY
+816 GGFKGSPGNTTVY
-831 NVEQTINSAKALT
+831 NVNQTINSAKALS
-844 PSEIASETQNMMRRL
+844 PSEIGQQTRNSVRRL
-859 EWA
+859 AWQ

>member
-64 KATARLDAMSKA
+64 KATARLDAMQKA

-189 GKSMEE
+189 GKSMAE

-287 LNWIAEEVPKVLNA
+287 LNWIAEEIPKALNA
-301 LKEFFAPTAEAIKAA
+301 LKDFFAPTAEAIKAA

-408 AVSDIANTIGDAGK
+408 AVSDIAKTIGDAGK
-422 KIKTFSSLVSK
+422 KIKTFGSLVSK

-443 AASSGTGVFAS
+443 AASSGTGVIAS
-454 MAESFTLAGG
+454 MAEAFTLAGG

-478 PITLVIV
+478 PITLVVV

-511 WDNIKEATGQVIDGI
+511 WDGIKETTGQVIDGI
-526 VNFFTVTIPEAC
+526 VNFFTVTIPEAF
-538 QSFVEAAQNLATQ
+538 QSFVDAAQNLADQ
-551 VVEFFTV
+551 VVQFFTI
-558 TIPEGV
+558 TIPESI

-574 FGTTIPYWI
+574 FGSTIPYWI
-583 GYAVGYILGKLVEWG
+583 GYAVGFILGKLIEWG
-598 LKLVQ
+598 ASLVQ
-603 FATQDIPQFI
+603 FVTQDIPQFI
-613 SKVVDWFKQ
+613 SGVVEWFTQ
-622 LPGKIWTW
+622 LPGMVWTW
-630 LLNTI
+630 LLETI
-635 NKTAEWVRQMVQKA
+635 NKTAEWVSQMIQKA
-649 IQAGKD
+649 VQAGQE
-655 FITNVVNFIQQ
+655 FITNVVTFIQQ
-666 LPGKVWSFLSNT
+666 LPGTVWSFLSNT
-678 ISNAASFVGS
+678 ISSAASFVGS
-688 FANQAIQAGKQFFN
+688 FANQAIQAGRQFFN
-702 GIVNKVKE
+702 GIVNTVRQ
-710 IPGQMISIGS
+710 IPGQMISIGA
-720 DIVNGIKSGISGA
+720 DIVNGIRSGISGA

-739 WLGNMAKGLIDG
+739 WLGNMARGLIDG
-751 VKGALGIGSPS
+751 VKSALGIGSPS

-790 FMGRMST
+790 FMGRVST

-809 SRLALEG
+809 SRLALESDS
-816 NPGGFGLGTGSTTVY
+816 GGFKGWPGSTTVY
-831 NVEQTINSAKALT
+831 NVNQTINSAKALS
-844 PSEIASETQNMMRRL
+844 PSEIGQQTRNSVRRL
-859 EWA
+859 AWQ

>member
-366 AAFIEKLP
+366 AAFIENLP
-374 DIIDKVQ
+374 NIIDKVQ
-381 TVADT
+381 TVANT

-408 AVSDIANTIGDAGK
+408 AVSDIAKTIGDAGK
-422 KIKTFSSLVSK
+422 KIKTFGSLVSK

-478 PITLVIV
+478 PITLVVV

-511 WDNIKEATGQVIDGI
+511 WDGVKETTGQVIDGI
-526 VNFFTVTIPEAC
+526 VNFFTVTIPEAF
-538 QSFVEAAQNLATQ
+538 QSFVDAAQNLADQ

-558 TIPEGV
+558 TIPEGI

-583 GYAVGYILGKLVEWG
+583 GYAVGFILGKLIEWG
-598 LKLVQ
+598 TSLVQ

-613 SKVVDWFKQ
+613 SGVVEWFTQ

-630 LLNTI
+630 LLETI
-635 NKTAEWVRQMVQKA
+635 NKTAEWVSQMIQKA
-649 IQAGKD
+649 VQAGKD

-678 ISNAASFVGS
+678 ISKAASFVGS
-688 FANQAIQAGKQFFN
+688 FANQAIQAGRQFFN
-702 GIVNKVKE
+702 GIVNKVRE

-739 WLGNMAKGLIDG
+739 WLGNMARGLIDG
-751 VKGALGIGSPS
+751 VKSALGIGSPS

-781 EKAMPKAKA
+781 ERAIPKAKA

-797 ELIDAANMDSLT
+797 ELIDAANLDSLT
-809 SRLALEG
+809 SRLALES
-816 NPGGFGLGTGSTTVY
+816 NSGGLGLGTGNTTVY

-844 PSEIASETQNMMRRL
+844 PSEIATETQNMMRRL
-859 EWA
+859 AWQ

>member
-22 SGLSGAHKS
+22 SGLSGANKS

-64 KATARLDAMSKA
+64 KATARLDAMQKA

-82 LAGSSEKAAKVVNN
+82 LAGSSKKAATVVNN

-135 MDAVSFYGDGTNE
+135 MDAISFYGDGTNE

-182 KIFAEKT
+182 KIFSEKT
-189 GKSMEE
+189 GKSMAE

-242 FTNMSARIAIGIANI
+242 ITNMSARIAIGVANI
-257 ITAFNDFLADN
+257 IQSFNDFLADN

-287 LNWIAEEVPKVLNA
+287 LNWIASEVPKVLNV
-301 LKEFFAPTAEAIKAA
+301 LKDFFAPTAEAIKAA
-316 TEKIQEAWNSVRDT
+316 AEKIQEAWNKVKDT
-330 IAQKLDSN
+330 VKEKLDPG
-338 DSLDFVKSA
+338 DSLNFIKDA
-347 LERIRD
+347 LDRIKE
-353 ILPILVEKVGEFV
+353 ILPQVVEKVGEFA
-366 AAFIEKLP
+366 AAFIDNLP
-374 DIIDKVQ
+374 TIIDK
-381 TVADT
+381 AKE
-386 IQGLMPLIAAVAGAF
+386 LAPLIAAVAGAF
-401 AAWKGIK
+401 ATWKGIK
-408 AVSDIANTIGDAGK
+408 AVSDIAKTVGDAGK
-422 KIKTFSSLVSK
+422 KIKMFGSLVSK
-433 GSGLIDGLAY
+433 GSGLLDGLAY
-443 AASSGTGVFAS
+443 AASSGTGVIAS
-454 MAESFTLAGG
+454 MAEAFTLAGG

-478 PITLVIV
+478 PITLVVV

-501 DGFREFWINL
+501 DSFREFWINL
-511 WDNIKEATGQVIDGI
+511 WNGIKETTGQVIDGI
-526 VNFFTVTIPEAC
+526 VNFFTVTIPEAFNN
-538 QSFVEAAQNLATQ
+538 FVTS
-551 VVEFFTV
+551 
-558 TIPEGV
+558 
-564 NTLVTNIQTF
+564 
-574 FGTTIPYWI
+574 
-583 GYAVGYILGKLVEWG
+583 
-598 LKLVQ
+598 
-603 FATQDIPQFI
+603 I
-613 SKVVDWFKQ
+613 SEI
-622 LPGKIWTW
+622 PGKVMTFLSEVISNVASW
-630 LLNTI
+630 
-635 NKTAEWVRQMVQKA
+635 ASEMVQKA
-649 IQAGKD
+649 VQAGQD
-655 FITNVVNFIQQ
+655 FITNVVTFIQQ

-688 FANQAIQAGKQFFN
+688 FANQAIQAGRQFFN
-702 GIVNKVKE
+702 GIVNTVRQ

-720 DIVNGIKSGISGA
+720 DIVNGIRSGISGA

-739 WLGNMAKGLIDG
+739 WLGNMARGLIDG
-751 VKGALGIGSPS
+751 VKSALGIGSPS

-797 ELIDAANMDSLT
+797 ELIDATNMDSLT
-809 SRLALEG
+809 SRLALESDS
-816 NPGGFGLGTGSTTVY
+816 GGFKGSPGNTTVY
-831 NVEQTINSAKALT
+831 NVNQTINSAKALS
-844 PSEIASETQNMMRRL
+844 PSEIGQQTRNSVRRL
-859 EWA
+859 AWQ

>member
-64 KATARLDAMSKA
+64 KATARLDAMQKA

-189 GKSMEE
+189 GKSMAE

-287 LNWIAEEVPKVLNA
+287 LNWVAEEVPKVLNA

-501 DGFREFWINL
+501 DSFREFWINL
-511 WDNIKEATGQVIDGI
+511 WDGIKETTGQVIDGI
-526 VNFFTVTIPEAC
+526 VNFFTVTIPEAF
-538 QSFVEAAQNLATQ
+538 QSFIDAAQNLATQ

-613 SKVVDWFKQ
+613 LKVVDWFKQ

>member
-301 LKEFFAPTAEAIKAA
+301 IKEFFAPTAEAIKAA

-366 AAFIEKLP
+366 AAFIENLP
-374 DIIDKVQ
+374 NIIDKVQ

-408 AVSDIANTIGDAGK
+408 AVSDIAKTIGDAGK
-422 KIKTFSSLVSK
+422 KIKTFGSLVSK

-478 PITLVIV
+478 PITLVVV

-511 WDNIKEATGQVIDGI
+511 WDGIKETTGQVIDGI
-526 VNFFTVTIPEAC
+526 VNFFTVTIPEAF
-538 QSFVEAAQNLATQ
+538 QSFIDAAQNLATQ
-551 VVEFFTV
+551 VVQFFTV
-558 TIPEGV
+558 TIPEGI

-583 GYAVGYILGKLVEWG
+583 GYAVGFILGKLIEWG
-598 LKLVQ
+598 ASLVQ
-603 FATQDIPQFI
+603 FVTQDIPQFI
-613 SKVVDWFKQ
+613 TGVVEWFTQ
-622 LPGKIWTW
+622 LPGMVWTW
-630 LLNTI
+630 LLETI
-635 NKTAEWVRQMVQKA
+635 NKTAEWVSQMIQKA
-649 IQAGKD
+649 VQAGND
-655 FITNVVNFIQQ
+655 FITNVVTFIQQ
-666 LPGKVWSFLSNT
+666 LPGTVWSFLSNT
-678 ISNAASFVGS
+678 ISSAASFVGS
-688 FANQAIQAGKQFFN
+688 FANQAIQAGRQFFN
-702 GIVNKVKE
+702 GIVNTVRQ
-710 IPGQMISIGS
+710 IPGQMISIGA
-720 DIVNGIKSGISGA
+720 DIVNGIRSGISGA

-739 WLGNMAKGLIDG
+739 WLGNMARGLIDG
-751 VKGALGIGSPS
+751 VKSALGIGSPS

-809 SRLALEG
+809 SRLALESDS
-816 NPGGFGLGTGSTTVY
+816 GGFKGSPGNTTVY
-831 NVEQTINSAKALT
+831 NVNQTINSAKALS
-844 PSEIASETQNMMRRL
+844 PSEIGQQTRNSVRRL
-859 EWA
+859 AWQ

>member
-22 SGLSGAHKS
+22 SGLSGANKS

-64 KATARLDAMSKA
+64 KATARLDAMQKA

-82 LAGSSEKAAKVVNN
+82 LAGSSKKAATVVNN

-106 GLDTAA
+106 GLDTTA

-182 KIFAEKT
+182 KIFSEKT
-189 GKSMEE
+189 GKSMAE

-301 LKEFFAPTAEAIKAA
+301 IKEFFAPTAEAIKAA

-338 DSLDFVKSA
+338 DSLDFVKSG

-353 ILPILVEKVGEFV
+353 ILPILVEKVGELV

-408 AVSDIANTIGDAGK
+408 AVSNVAKTIGDAGK
-422 KIKTFSSLVSK
+422 KIKTFGSLVSK
-433 GSGLIDGLAY
+433 GSGLLDGLAY

-478 PITLVIV
+478 PITLVVV

-511 WDNIKEATGQVIDGI
+511 WDGIKETTGQVLDGI

-538 QSFVEAAQNLATQ
+538 QRFIDAAQNLATQ

-558 TIPEGV
+558 TIPDGV

-598 LKLVQ
+598 LRLVQ

-622 LPGKIWTW
+622 LPGKVWTW

-635 NKTAEWVRQMVQKA
+635 NKTAEWVSQMIQKA
-649 IQAGKD
+649 IQAGKE
-655 FITNVVNFIQQ
+655 FITNVVDFIKN
-666 LPGKVWSFLSNT
+666 LPSKVWTFLSNT
-678 ISNAASFVGS
+678 ISKAASFAGN
-688 FANQAIQAGKQFFN
+688 FASQAIQAGRNFFN
-702 GIVNKVKE
+702 GIVDKVKE
-710 IPGQMISIGS
+710 IPGQMLSIGS

-733 WGALTG
+733 WGSLTG
-739 WLGNMAKGLIDG
+739 WLGNMARGLIDG
-751 VKGALGIGSPS
+751 VKSALGIGSPS

-781 EKAMPKAKA
+781 EQAMPKAKA
-790 FMGRMST
+790 FMGRMSSD
-797 ELIDAANMDSLT
+797 LLDAANMDTLT

-816 NPGGFGLGTGSTTVY
+816 NPGGLGQGAGSTTVY

-844 PSEIASETQNMMRRL
+844 PSEIATETQNMMRRL
-859 EWA
+859 EWV

>member
-64 KATARLDAMSKA
+64 KATARLDAMQKA

-189 GKSMEE
+189 GKSMAE

-287 LNWIAEEVPKVLNA
+287 LNWIAEEIPKALNA
-301 LKEFFAPTAEAIKAA
+301 LKDFFAPTAEAIKAA

-408 AVSDIANTIGDAGK
+408 AVSDIAKTIGDAGK
-422 KIKTFSSLVSK
+422 SIKAFGSLVSK

-443 AASSGTGVFAS
+443 AASSGTGVIAS
-454 MAESFTLAGG
+454 MAEAFTLAGG

-478 PITLVIV
+478 PITLVVV

-511 WDNIKEATGQVIDGI
+511 WDGIKETTGQVIDGI
-526 VNFFTVTIPEAC
+526 VNFFTVTIPEAF
-538 QSFVEAAQNLATQ
+538 QSFVDAAQNLADQ
-551 VVEFFTV
+551 VVQFFTV
-558 TIPEGV
+558 TIPEGI

-574 FGTTIPYWI
+574 FGSTIPYWI
-583 GYAVGYILGKLVEWG
+583 GYAVGFILGKLIEWG
-598 LKLVQ
+598 ASLVQ
-603 FATQDIPQFI
+603 FVTQDIPQFI
-613 SKVVDWFKQ
+613 SGVVEWFTQ
-622 LPGKIWTW
+622 LPGMVWTW
-630 LLNTI
+630 LLETI
-635 NKTAEWVRQMVQKA
+635 NKTAEWVSQMIQKA
-649 IQAGKD
+649 VQAGQE
-655 FITNVVNFIQQ
+655 FITNVVTFIQQ
-666 LPGKVWSFLSNT
+666 LPGTVWSFLSNT
-678 ISNAASFVGS
+678 ISSAASFVGS
-688 FANQAIQAGKQFFN
+688 FANQAIQAGRQFFN
-702 GIVNKVKE
+702 GIVNTVRQ
-710 IPGQMISIGS
+710 IPGQMISIGA
-720 DIVNGIKSGISGA
+720 DIVNGIRSGISGA

-739 WLGNMAKGLIDG
+739 WLGNMARGLIDG
-751 VKGALGIGSPS
+751 VKSALGIGSPS
-762 RLFAD
+762 RLFAN

-809 SRLALEG
+809 SRLALESDS
-816 NPGGFGLGTGSTTVY
+816 GGFKGWPGSTTVY
-831 NVEQTINSAKALT
+831 NVNQTINSAKALS
-844 PSEIASETQNMMRRL
+844 PSEIGQQTRNSVRRL
-859 EWA
+859 AWQ

>member
-31 AESFADKV
+31 AETFADKV

-64 KATARLDAMSKA
+64 KATARIDSLSKSN
-76 KQVIGV
+76 KVITM
-82 LAGSSEKAAKVVNN
+82 LTGSTKKATQVVNA
-96 LSDAVTDTAY
+96 LTDAVTDTAY
-106 GLDTAA
+106 GLDTASSSA
-112 TSTQKLATSG
+112 QKLMTSNMG
-122 LGLDKSTRMVKDM
+122 VDKSTRMVKDM
-135 MDAVSFYGDGTNE
+135 MDAVSAYGDGTNE

-182 KIFAEKT
+182 QMFAEKT
-189 GKSMEE
+189 GMSMDE

-203 QISAQEFNDV
+203 KISAEQFDDI
-213 LMDALE
+213 LMEAIE
-219 NGTESFPAVA
+219 NGTTNLPIVA
-229 GKAKE
+229 GSAKE
-234 MAGSFATS
+234 MADSFAVS
-242 FTNMSARIAIGIANI
+242 FSNMQSRIAQGITNI
-257 ITAFNDFLADN
+257 INAFNEFLNDN
-268 SLPTIQEMIAN
+268 GLPTVQGMVLE
-279 FGSVIRDG
+279 FGSSIRSA
-287 LNWIAEEVPKVLNA
+287 LNWIAEEIPKALNA
-301 LKEFFAPTAEAIKAA
+301 LKDFFAPTAEAIKAA

-374 DIIDKVQ
+374 GIIDKVQ
-381 TVADT
+381 TVADKLQELT
-386 IQGLMPLIAAVAGAF
+386 PLIVAVVGAF
-401 AAWKGIK
+401 ATWKGIK
-408 AVSDIANTIGDAGK
+408 AVSDIAKTIGDAGK
-422 KIKTFSSLVSK
+422 KIKTFGSLVSK

-443 AASSGTGVFAS
+443 AASSGTGVIAS
-454 MAESFTLAGG
+454 MAEAFTLAGG

-478 PITLVIV
+478 PITLVVV

-501 DGFREFWINL
+501 DSFREFWINL
-511 WDNIKEATGQVIDGI
+511 WDSIKEATGQVIDGI
-526 VNFFTVTIPEAC
+526 VNFFTVTIPQAC
-538 QSFVEAAQNLATQ
+538 QNFVTAAQNLATQ
-551 VVEFFTV
+551 VVQFFTV
-558 TIPEGV
+558 TIPNGV
-564 NTLVTNIQTF
+564 QTLVSNIQTF

-583 GYAVGYILGKLVEWG
+583 GYAVGYILGKLIEWG
-598 LKLVQ
+598 TNLVT
-603 FATQDIPQFI
+603 FATVDIPQFI
-613 SKVVDWFKQ
+613 TKVIDWFKQ
-622 LPGKIWTW
+622 LPGNVWTW

-635 NKTAEWVRQMVQKA
+635 QKTAEWVSQMIQKA
-649 IQAGKD
+649 IQAGK
-655 FITNVVNFIQQ
+655 NFISNVISFVQQ
-666 LPGKVWSFLSNT
+666 LPSKVWTWLSST
-678 ISNAASFVGS
+678 ISKAIS
-688 FANQAIQAGKQFFN
+688 FASQFAQQAIQAGQNFFN
-702 GIVNKVKE
+702 GIVNKIRG

-720 DIVNGIKSGISGA
+720 DIVGGIRRGISGA
-733 WGALTG
+733 WGSLTG
-739 WLGNMAKGLIDG
+739 WLSNMAKGLIDG
-751 VKGALGIGSPS
+751 VKSALGIGSPS

-790 FMGRMST
+790 FMGRMSSD
-797 ELIDAANMDSLT
+797 LLDAANMDSLI

-816 NPGGFGLGTGSTTVY
+816 NPGALGSGLGNTVVY
-831 NVEQTINSAKALT
+831 QVDQTINSAKELR
-844 PSEIASETQNMMRRL
+844 PSEIAQETERMVRRL
-859 EWA
+859 AWA

>member
-64 KATARLDAMSKA
+64 KATARLDAMQKA

-82 LAGSSEKAAKVVNN
+82 LAGSSEKATKVVNN

-153 VDAIAKMNASGK
+153 IDAIAKMNASGK

-182 KIFAEKT
+182 KIFSEKT
-189 GKSMEE
+189 GKSMAE

-257 ITAFNDFLADN
+257 ITSFNDFLADN

-279 FGSVIRDG
+279 FGSVIKNG
-287 LNWIAEEVPKVLNA
+287 LNWIAEEIPKVLNA
-301 LKEFFAPTAEAIKAA
+301 LKEFFAPTAGAIKAA
-316 TEKIQEAWNSVRDT
+316 TEKIQEAWNKVKDT
-330 IAQKLDSN
+330 VKEKLDPG
-338 DSLDFVKSA
+338 DSLNFIKDA
-347 LERIRD
+347 LDRIKE
-353 ILPILVEKVGEFV
+353 ILPQVVEKVGEFA

-374 DIIDKVQ
+374 DIIDK
-381 TVADT
+381 
-386 IQGLMPLIAAVAGAF
+386 IQELMPLIAAVAGAF
-401 AAWKGIK
+401 ATWKGIK
-408 AVSDIANTIGDAGK
+408 AVSDVAKTVVDAGK
-422 KIKTFSSLVSK
+422 KIKTFGSLVSK

-501 DGFREFWINL
+501 DSFREFWINL
-511 WDNIKEATGQVIDGI
+511 WDGIKETTGQVIDGI

-538 QSFVEAAQNLATQ
+538 QSFVDAVQNLATQ

-583 GYAVGYILGKLVEWG
+583 GYAVGFILGKLVEWG

-613 SKVVDWFKQ
+613 SGVVEWFTQ

-630 LLNTI
+630 LLETI
-635 NKTAEWVRQMVQKA
+635 NKTAEWVSQMIQKA
-649 IQAGKD
+649 VQAGKD
-655 FITNVVNFIQQ
+655 FITNVANFIQQ

-678 ISNAASFVGS
+678 ISKAASFVGS
-688 FANQAIQAGKQFFN
+688 FANQAIQAGRNFFN
-702 GIVNKVKE
+702 GIVNKVRE
-710 IPGQMISIGS
+710 IPGQMISIGA
-720 DIVNGIKSGISGA
+720 DIVNGIRSGISGA

-739 WLGNMAKGLIDG
+739 WLGNMARGLIDG
-751 VKGALGIGSPS
+751 VKSALGIGSPS

-781 EKAMPKAKA
+781 ERAMPKAKA

-809 SRLALEG
+809 SRLALES
-816 NPGGFGLGTGSTTVY
+816 NSGGLGLGTGNTTVY

-844 PSEIASETQNMMRRL
+844 PSEIATETQNMMRRL
-859 EWA
+859 AWQ

>member
-189 GKSMEE
+189 GKSMAE

-203 QISAQEFNDV
+203 QISAQKFNDV

-301 LKEFFAPTAEAIKAA
+301 IKEFFAPTAEAIKAA

-353 ILPILVEKVGEFV
+353 ILPILVEKVGDFV
-366 AAFIEKLP
+366 AAFIVNLP
-374 DIIDKVQ
+374 NIIDKVQ

-408 AVSDIANTIGDAGK
+408 AVSDIAKTIGDAGK
-422 KIKTFSSLVSK
+422 KIKTFGSLVSK

-478 PITLVIV
+478 PITLVVV

-511 WDNIKEATGQVIDGI
+511 WDGIKETTGQVIDGI
-526 VNFFTVTIPEAC
+526 VNFFTVTIPEAF
-538 QSFVEAAQNLATQ
+538 QSFIDAAQNLATQ
-551 VVEFFTV
+551 VVQFFTV
-558 TIPEGV
+558 TIPEGI

-583 GYAVGYILGKLVEWG
+583 GYAVGFILGKLIEWG
-598 LKLVQ
+598 ASLVQ
-603 FATQDIPQFI
+603 FVTQDIPQFI
-613 SKVVDWFKQ
+613 TGVVEWFTQ
-622 LPGKIWTW
+622 LPGMVWTW
-630 LLNTI
+630 LLETI
-635 NKTAEWVRQMVQKA
+635 NKTAEWVSQMIQKA
-649 IQAGKD
+649 VQAGKD
-655 FITNVVNFIQQ
+655 FITNVVTFIQQ
-666 LPGKVWSFLSNT
+666 LPGTVWSFLSNT
-678 ISNAASFVGS
+678 ISSAASFVGS
-688 FANQAIQAGKQFFN
+688 FANQAIQAGRQFFN
-702 GIVNKVKE
+702 GIVNTVRQ
-710 IPGQMISIGS
+710 IPGQMISIGA
-720 DIVNGIKSGISGA
+720 DIVNGIRSGISGA

-739 WLGNMAKGLIDG
+739 WLGNMARGLIDG
-751 VKGALGIGSPS
+751 VKSALGIGSPS

-767 RIGKWIPAGITLGV
+767 RIGKWIPAGITSGV

-809 SRLALEG
+809 SRLALESDS
-816 NPGGFGLGTGSTTVY
+816 GGFKGSPGNTTVY
-831 NVEQTINSAKALT
+831 NVNQTINSAKALS
-844 PSEIASETQNMMRRL
+844 PSEIGQQTRNSVRRL
-859 EWA
+859 AWQ

>member
-64 KATARLDAMSKA
+64 KATARLDAMQKA

-189 GKSMEE
+189 GKSMAE

-219 NGTESFPAVA
+219 NGTETFPAVA

-257 ITAFNDFLADN
+257 ITAFNEFLADN

-301 LKEFFAPTAEAIKAA
+301 IKEFFAPTAEAIKAA
-316 TEKIQEAWNSVRDT
+316 TEKIQEAWNNVRDT

-366 AAFIEKLP
+366 AAFIENLP
-374 DIIDKVQ
+374 NIIDKVQ
-381 TVADT
+381 TVANT

-401 AAWKGIK
+401 ATWKGIK
-408 AVSDIANTIGDAGK
+408 AVSDIAKTIGDAGK
-422 KIKTFSSLVSK
+422 KIKTFGHLVSQ
-433 GSGLIDGLAY
+433 GSGMLDGLAY
-443 AASSGTGVFAS
+443 AASSGTGVIAG
-454 MAESFTLAGG
+454 MAEAFTLAGG
-464 GLSGLSAALGVIGG
+464 GVEGLSAALAVIGG

-511 WDNIKEATGQVIDGI
+511 WEGIKETTGQVIDGI

-538 QSFVEAAQNLATQ
+538 QSFVDAAQNLATQ
-551 VVEFFTV
+551 VVQFFTV

-564 NTLVTNIQTF
+564 STLVTNIQTF

-603 FATQDIPQFI
+603 FATRDIPQFI

-635 NKTAEWVRQMVQKA
+635 NKTAEWVSQMIQKA
-649 IQAGKD
+649 VQAGKD

-688 FANQAIQAGKQFFN
+688 FANQAIQAGRNFFN
-702 GIVNKVKE
+702 GIVNKVRE
-710 IPGQMISIGS
+710 IPGQMISIGA
-720 DIVNGIKSGISGA
+720 DIVNGIRSGISGA

-739 WLGNMAKGLIDG
+739 WLSSMAKGLIDG

-816 NPGGFGLGTGSTTVY
+816 NPGGFGLGAGSTTVY